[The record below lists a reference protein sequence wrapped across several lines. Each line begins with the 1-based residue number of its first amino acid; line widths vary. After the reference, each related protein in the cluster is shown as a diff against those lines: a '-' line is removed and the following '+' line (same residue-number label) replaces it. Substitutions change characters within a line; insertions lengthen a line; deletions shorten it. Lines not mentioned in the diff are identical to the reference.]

1 MLVQT
6 TIKSQSLGQSPEKSE
21 YWTHSPGFFFPLH
34 GELGVSFQSYHPGSS
49 GEGDYNEKTIFLPAW
64 KWLVSCL
71 LSGSEAYQ
79 LLPGFLTKETVH
91 VLLLIQFVCG
101 GKKASGLPI
110 LSSC

>member
-21 YWTHSPGFFFPLH
+21 YWTYSLGFFFPLH
-34 GELGVSFQSYHPGSS
+34 VELGVSFQSYHAGSS
-49 GEGDYNEKTIFLPAW
+49 GEGDYNEKTIFLPG

-101 GKKASGLPI
+101 GKKVSGLLI